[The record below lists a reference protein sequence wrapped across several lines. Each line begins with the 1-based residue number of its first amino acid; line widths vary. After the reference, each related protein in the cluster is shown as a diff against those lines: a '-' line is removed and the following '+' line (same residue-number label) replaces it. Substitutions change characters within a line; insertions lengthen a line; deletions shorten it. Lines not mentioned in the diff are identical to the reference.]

1 MRVGYDPCLLEL
13 RGLKRFYTAL
23 TSKELVHVESC
34 YRFKPLG
41 LFFFF
46 MAVLFAT
53 DNPCHYEVSRQDTN
67 YVVSTIYDHHVLLLQ
82 QFSLLLFIDALG
94 RYQDVLLAMRSNEKV
109 VCPEVFSI

>member
-1 MRVGYDPCLLEL
+1 
-13 RGLKRFYTAL
+13 
-23 TSKELVHVESC
+23 
-34 YRFKPLG
+34 
-41 LFFFF
+41 

-94 RYQDVLLAMRSNEKV
+94 RYQDVLLTMRSNEKV
-109 VCPEVFSI
+109 VCPEVFSILQITGASFSSCAVINDQLSHFISLYVLCLPSIHRRGDI